1 MAPLSPPRFWHW
13 FSSRLGSQHAL
24 LLRRNLLTWLQL
36 FPPALSFISRA
47 VFSSWNLFV
56 DRLMERPACLLCLPN
71 PPILLCLWYPCLS
84 SHADLWSE
92 SQSTAQGQQTWK
104 ASSSYWSESGFS
116 SLREPLLACV
126 SLSLCT
132 PEGRDG
138 LPVGEPVSETSG
150 RGLARERKSDF
161 SRETQNVATTGFSM
175 KQNIDK
181 QWEIVKT
188 QANPWESVSSAGS
201 PWHFWSWLMASKS
214 PFIHSCPWDD
224 LLAEGWRN
232 AGHAGAWGVEP
243 EPRLLFS
250 LSVWPSE
257 QFPLSEPWLFSS
269 VEWVIILTRV
279 VPASIIPTVIPGWWW
294 ESNMRMHTK
303 CSENCKVL

>member
-1 MAPLSPPRFWHW
+1 MLFSYAGTYSLGFSSSLQLSALSPGL
-13 FSSRLGSQHAL
+13 FSAPGISSWTDWWNGQLAFFAFQTHQFSYVYDIPACPVTRTCGLNPSQLLKVSRLGKQAL
-24 LLRRNLLTWLQL
+24 LIGQNL
-36 FPPALSFISRA
+36 A
-47 VFSSWNLFV
+47 
-56 DRLMERPACLLCLPN
+56 
-71 PPILLCLWYPCLS
+71 
-84 SHADLWSE
+84 
-92 SQSTAQGQQTWK
+92 
-104 ASSSYWSESGFS
+104 FS

-126 SLSLCT
+126 SLSRCT
-132 PEGRDG
+132 PEGRDV

-224 LLAEGWRN
+224 LLAEG
-232 AGHAGAWGVEP
+232 
-243 EPRLLFS
+243 
-250 LSVWPSE
+250 
-257 QFPLSEPWLFSS
+257 
-269 VEWVIILTRV
+269 
-279 VPASIIPTVIPGWWW
+279 
-294 ESNMRMHTK
+294 
-303 CSENCKVL
+303 